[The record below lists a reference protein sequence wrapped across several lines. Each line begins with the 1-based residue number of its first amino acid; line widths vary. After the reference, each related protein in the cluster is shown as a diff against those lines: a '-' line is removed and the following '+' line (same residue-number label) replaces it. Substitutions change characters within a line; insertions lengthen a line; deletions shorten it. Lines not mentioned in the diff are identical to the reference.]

1 MAESLVEKAQKLKA
15 EGLDLGHMPSRFE
28 IGGRNQFMNLIYHG
42 LLPQSSLL
50 DIGCGCLRGGYW
62 FIHFLDKGGYCGIEP
77 NQKVLDAGIHRIL
90 EPGLME
96 EKQPRFDTNAYFDL
110 SVFGQKFD
118 FMLAFSVWTHCPKS
132 SILTMLDGFVENSN
146 PGAIFL
152 TTFQPATL
160 IKHEYTGDTWKRRA
174 PHEKIFATAWA
185 RQRFSWI
192 RSECTQR
199 GLVVERPGIRALE
212 YWDQVWLKITRRG

>member
-1 MAESLVEKAQKLKA
+1 MAESLVEKAQKLKE

-42 LLPQSSLL
+42 LLPQSTLL

-96 EKQPRFDTNAYFDL
+96 EKQPRFDTNAAFDL

-132 SILTMLDGFVENSN
+132 SILAMLDGFVQNSN
-146 PGAIFL
+146 PGGVFL

-160 IKHEYTGDTWKRRA
+160 LKHEYTGEVWKRRA
-174 PHEKIFATAWA
+174 PHERKLATLWA
-185 RQRFSWI
+185 RQRFSWV
-192 RSECTQR
+192 RQECTQR
-199 GLVVERPGIRALE
+199 GLIVERPGIRALE
-212 YWDQVWLKITRRG
+212 YWDQVWLKISHIA